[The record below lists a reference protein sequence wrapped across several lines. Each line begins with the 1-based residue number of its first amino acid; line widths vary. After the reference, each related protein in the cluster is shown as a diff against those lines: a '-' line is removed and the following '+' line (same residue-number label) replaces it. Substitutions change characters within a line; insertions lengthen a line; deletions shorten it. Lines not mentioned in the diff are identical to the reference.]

1 MSIFLEKLTHNHD
14 ITIFGGEQ
22 TRDFV
27 YVTDVAN
34 IIIDAIRLSSSRRIS
49 ETVNV
54 LTGRSVSINWL
65 AENLIKI
72 TKSRS
77 GKIFQDLAL
86 GDPTESNGTT
96 AKLLRILK
104 KAPSDFINLEKGLN
118 LILKDNKQRP
128 QRNE

>member
-1 MSIFLEKLTHNHD
+1 M
-14 ITIFGGEQ
+14 
-22 TRDFV
+22 
-27 YVTDVAN
+27 
-34 IIIDAIRLSSSRRIS
+34 SSSRRIS